1 MSATDEWMDGLS
13 GYDTDSP
20 LEKVFDDLG
29 AEIENF
35 YQHLT
40 QISEV
45 WFILSIVQ
53 QQRFNDYFAG
63 EKQKIKEL
71 NGDLYNAS
79 THRLS
84 CAGLRIAMALTA
96 LRCMDRGSVPEKIE
110 CSDADFDIALSIIR
124 TVSHHNDYIFN
135 VLNDGIT
142 EDVKVSETYSSAARN
157 VLLTNLPDKFNDED
171 MQTLSVKLGKSLRTI
186 QRQVLRAIQN
196 GQVKEL
202 AKGRYEKVK

>member
-1 MSATDEWMDGLS
+1 
-13 GYDTDSP
+13 
-20 LEKVFDDLG
+20 
-29 AEIENF
+29 
-35 YQHLT
+35 
-40 QISEV
+40 
-45 WFILSIVQ
+45 
-53 QQRFNDYFAG
+53 
-63 EKQKIKEL
+63 
-71 NGDLYNAS
+71 
-79 THRLS
+79 
-84 CAGLRIAMALTA
+84 
-96 LRCMDRGSVPEKIE
+96 MDRGSVPEKIE

-157 VLLTNLPDKFNDED
+157 VLLTNLPDKFNAED

-186 QRQVLRAIQN
+186 QRQVRRAIQN